1 MYVYQFQVF
10 NQSLLPCAAML
21 EAALS
26 SIDIVLLASRDKA
39 FLANVSMPSPFD
51 ISQTVPLQ
59 SEISA
64 LGARPTLA
72 LSSFQGLGKAVKHLL
87 SHSSSAPG
95 ALPQPSW
102 ISLQQCNLEHV

>member
-26 SIDIVLLASRDKA
+26 SIDIVLLATRDKT

-51 ISQTVPLQ
+51 ISQKHLLQ

-64 LGARPTLA
+64 LGARPTIE

-87 SHSSSAPG
+87 SHSSSASG

-102 ISLQQCNLEHV
+102 ISF